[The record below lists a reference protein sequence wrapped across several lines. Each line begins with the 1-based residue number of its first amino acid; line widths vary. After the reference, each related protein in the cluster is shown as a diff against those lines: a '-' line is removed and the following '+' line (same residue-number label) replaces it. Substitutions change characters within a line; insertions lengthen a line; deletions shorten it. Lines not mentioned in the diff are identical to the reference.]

1 MFVTSFALPGQL
13 RFGLRHLFFFVLM
26 YRMTFV
32 LQVGGA
38 CYVFIYHMSIG
49 NHVRTVVICDSLLRQ
64 CLASTSVACTFLFLQ
79 SYRTLAEWEFGWG
92 GTSVIMQ
99 HRCPKGSS
107 VRTETSL
114 RV

>member
-64 CLASTSVACTFLFLQ
+64 CLRVLQLLVHFYFCNRTGPLQNGSLAGVAHLL
-79 SYRTLAEWEFGWG
+79 
-92 GTSVIMQ
+92 
-99 HRCPKGSS
+99 
-107 VRTETSL
+107 
-114 RV
+114 